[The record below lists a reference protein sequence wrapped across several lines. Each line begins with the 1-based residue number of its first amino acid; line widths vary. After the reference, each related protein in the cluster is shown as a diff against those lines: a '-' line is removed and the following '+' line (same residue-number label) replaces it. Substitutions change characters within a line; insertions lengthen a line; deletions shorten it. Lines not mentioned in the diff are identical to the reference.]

1 MVTRSRQP
9 NSRGIIG
16 CHSLEDR
23 NDSAS
28 RKHYRDVC
36 IIILDKILMTRISL
50 MTLGQTGSTH
60 TIDTGKCFHSKD
72 ELDGGM
78 YPTNQQVLP

>member
-16 CHSLEDR
+16 CHSREEE
-23 NDSAS
+23 NDSAR
-28 RKHYRDVC
+28 RKRYRGVC

-50 MTLGQTGSTH
+50 MTRW
-60 TIDTGKCFHSKD
+60 
-72 ELDGGM
+72 
-78 YPTNQQVLP
+78 TNWVHAYHRHWKVFSFER